1 MDWEFFGLKAC
12 HFSGLKSSPIARSLI
27 CAFVGFSLVSGC
39 ASVEDDLA
47 NDPFEEVNR
56 TIFDFNNEI
65 DNSVF
70 EPVAQT
76 YVDNVPNTLRL
87 AVRNALKFLKTPM
100 IFANNVL
107 QGNLDGAGNT
117 VSRFLVNGITGFGG
131 TVDVAADSGVPY
143 VKEDFGQTLAV
154 WGVPDGPYLVLPG
167 LGPSTMRDTLAM
179 IPDAFLTPLWLI
191 DHDRTSYSLTAID
204 LIDTRARYLGL
215 ESVVIGDE
223 YLFYR
228 DAYLQSRQF
237 EIKDGEIE
245 DDFDDFDDFN

>member
-1 MDWEFFGLKAC
+1 MKVNKSVYLFSILFLSSYAFTETDPLKDLNQKTHNLNQTLDLQVASPVAR
-12 HFSGLKSSPIARSLI
+12 FYKRITPDFIEIGVTNFTQNVEDLSIGVNNILQGKIKS
-27 CAFVGFSLVSGC
+27 GFS
-39 ASVEDDLA
+39 DLGRFTL
-47 NDPFEEVNR
+47 NS
-56 TIFDFNNEI
+56 TIGI
-65 DNSVF
+65 
-70 EPVAQT
+70 AG
-76 YVDNVPNTLRL
+76 
-87 AVRNALKFLKTPM
+87 FLDIATDMGLEKH
-100 IFANNVL
+100 
-107 QGNLDGAGNT
+107 D
-117 VSRFLVNGITGFGG
+117 
-131 TVDVAADSGVPY
+131 
-143 VKEDFGQTLAV
+143 EDFGQTLAV
-154 WGVPDGPYLVLPG
+154 WGVPSGPYLVLPG

>member
-1 MDWEFFGLKAC
+1 MKVNKLVYLLSILFLSSYIFTETDPLKNLNQKTHNLNQTLDLQVASPVAR
-12 HFSGLKSSPIARSLI
+12 FYKRITPDFIEIGVTNFTQNVEDLSIGVNNILQGKIKS
-27 CAFVGFSLVSGC
+27 GFSDLGRFTINSTIGIAGFLDI
-39 ASVEDDLA
+39 ASDMGLEKHD
-47 NDPFEEVNR
+47 
-56 TIFDFNNEI
+56 
-65 DNSVF
+65 
-70 EPVAQT
+70 
-76 YVDNVPNTLRL
+76 
-87 AVRNALKFLKTPM
+87 
-100 IFANNVL
+100 
-107 QGNLDGAGNT
+107 
-117 VSRFLVNGITGFGG
+117 
-131 TVDVAADSGVPY
+131 
-143 VKEDFGQTLAV
+143 EDFGQTLAV

-191 DHDRTSYSLTAID
+191 DHDRTSYSLTTID

-237 EIKDGEIE
+237 EIQDGQIE

>member
-1 MDWEFFGLKAC
+1 MKVNKAVYLLSILFLSSYAFTETDPLKDLNQKTHNLNQTLDLQVASPVAR
-12 HFSGLKSSPIARSLI
+12 FYKRITPDFIEIGVTNFTQNVEDLSIGVNNILQGKIKS
-27 CAFVGFSLVSGC
+27 GFS
-39 ASVEDDLA
+39 DLGRFTL
-47 NDPFEEVNR
+47 NS
-56 TIFDFNNEI
+56 TIGI
-65 DNSVF
+65 
-70 EPVAQT
+70 AG
-76 YVDNVPNTLRL
+76 
-87 AVRNALKFLKTPM
+87 FLDIATDMGLEKH
-100 IFANNVL
+100 
-107 QGNLDGAGNT
+107 D
-117 VSRFLVNGITGFGG
+117 
-131 TVDVAADSGVPY
+131 
-143 VKEDFGQTLAV
+143 EDFGQTLAV
-154 WGVPDGPYLVLPG
+154 WGVPSGPYLVLPG

>member
-1 MDWEFFGLKAC
+1 MNVNKLVYLLSFLFLSSYAFAETDPLKDLNQKTHDLNQTLDLQVA
-12 HFSGLKSSPIARSLI
+12 SPIARFYQRITPDFIEMGVTNFTQNVEDLSIGVNNILQGKI
-27 CAFVGFSLVSGC
+27 KSGFSDLGRFTINSTIGIAGFLDI
-39 ASVEDDLA
+39 ASDIGLEKHD
-47 NDPFEEVNR
+47 
-56 TIFDFNNEI
+56 
-65 DNSVF
+65 
-70 EPVAQT
+70 
-76 YVDNVPNTLRL
+76 
-87 AVRNALKFLKTPM
+87 
-100 IFANNVL
+100 
-107 QGNLDGAGNT
+107 
-117 VSRFLVNGITGFGG
+117 
-131 TVDVAADSGVPY
+131 
-143 VKEDFGQTLAV
+143 EDFGQTLAV

-237 EIKDGEIE
+237 EIEDGEIE

>member
-1 MDWEFFGLKAC
+1 MKVNKLVYLLSILFLSSYIFTETDPLKNLNQKTHNLNQTLDLQVASPVAR
-12 HFSGLKSSPIARSLI
+12 FYKRITPDFLEIGISNFTQNVEDLSIGVNNILQGKIKS
-27 CAFVGFSLVSGC
+27 GFSDLGRFTINSTIGIAGFLDI
-39 ASVEDDLA
+39 ASDMGLEKHD
-47 NDPFEEVNR
+47 
-56 TIFDFNNEI
+56 
-65 DNSVF
+65 
-70 EPVAQT
+70 
-76 YVDNVPNTLRL
+76 
-87 AVRNALKFLKTPM
+87 
-100 IFANNVL
+100 
-107 QGNLDGAGNT
+107 
-117 VSRFLVNGITGFGG
+117 
-131 TVDVAADSGVPY
+131 
-143 VKEDFGQTLAV
+143 EDFGQTLAV

-191 DHDRTSYSLTAID
+191 DHDRTSYSLTTID

-237 EIKDGEIE
+237 EIQDGQIE

>member
-1 MDWEFFGLKAC
+1 MKVNKAVYLLSILFLSSYASTEIDPLKDLNQKTHNLNQTLDLQVASPVAR
-12 HFSGLKSSPIARSLI
+12 FYKRITPDFIEIGVTNFTQNVEDLSIGFNNILQGKIKS
-27 CAFVGFSLVSGC
+27 GFS
-39 ASVEDDLA
+39 DLGRFTL
-47 NDPFEEVNR
+47 NS
-56 TIFDFNNEI
+56 TIGI
-65 DNSVF
+65 GG
-70 EPVAQT
+70 
-76 YVDNVPNTLRL
+76 
-87 AVRNALKFLKTPM
+87 FLDIATDMGLEKH
-100 IFANNVL
+100 
-107 QGNLDGAGNT
+107 D
-117 VSRFLVNGITGFGG
+117 
-131 TVDVAADSGVPY
+131 
-143 VKEDFGQTLAV
+143 EDFGQTLAV

-237 EIKDGEIE
+237 EIKDGEVE